1 MILGYYK
8 YKTYSYASGRPVLT
22 GSHCLRVEVL
32 RATLRKY
39 HVRYLGFHANGS
51 AVNSLHWVKQ
61 EKVQLDDPAAE
72 IPRQEIDPVTS
83 QPRPVREIRLPY
95 KDNDDDNLQ

>member
-1 MILGYYK
+1 MILGYYN

-22 GSHCLRVEVL
+22 GTHRLRVEVL

-39 HVRYLGFHANGS
+39 YVRYLGFHADKS

-61 EKVQLDDPAAE
+61 EKVELDDPAAD
-72 IPRQEIDPVTS
+72 IPRQEIDPVKN
-83 QPRPVREIRLPY
+83 QPRPQRDIRLPY
-95 KDNDDDNLQ
+95 KDD